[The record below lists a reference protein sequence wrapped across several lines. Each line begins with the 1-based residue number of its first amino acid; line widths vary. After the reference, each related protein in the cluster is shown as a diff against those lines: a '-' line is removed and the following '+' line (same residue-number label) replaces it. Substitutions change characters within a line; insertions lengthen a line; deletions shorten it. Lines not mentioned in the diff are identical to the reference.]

1 MFRTQSSE
9 MRNLSAIKLRP
20 PRHARTF
27 VTFPFKK
34 FAELRARLLGKAHL
48 VSARGYGTCS
58 AMDQSLILGC
68 RQSSGVTNGVI
79 VGVTIERPRT
89 ARGSMLVTSEDSVNC
104 VREHVVVT
112 CI

>member
-9 MRNLSAIKLRP
+9 MRNLSATKLRP

-27 VTFPFKK
+27 VTFPFNNST
-34 FAELRARLLGKAHL
+34 EHRAHLLGKAHP
-48 VSARGYGTCS
+48 VGARGYGTCS

-68 RQSSGVTNGVI
+68 RQSSGVMSS
-79 VGVTIERPRT
+79 VTIERPRT
-89 ARGSMLVTSEDSVNC
+89 ARGSMLVTNEDSVNC